1 MQTYSKCIARLQ
13 WVPFATYCTKTTQLS
28 VWGKRWS

>member
-13 WVPFATYCTKTTQLS
+13 WVPFATYWK
-28 VWGKRWS
+28 K